1 MALFSSK
8 SKDWLYTLETVN
20 RLLKEDPNRTGVS
33 LADELGISSAQAS
46 NFTTLNGCLD
56 QAAIDKIRSAASQ
69 QMPYS
74 LSLNSA
80 LALAGLKKTKTGDL
94 TTTIHTALDIAL
106 SRRLPTL
113 QIRALVEWMV
123 KGNPADT
130 FKEAET
136 GKSDKDTDKSKNE
149 ETPADGPDDL
159 TAQVMELAKIAL
171 EEKDRNKKAP
181 DGDKQ
186 TAARDKLKALL
197 DKTIEEAKKE
207 GASDNKEKEGK
218 KSKSAS
224 PNNPSLFW
232 EWMLGVKFMSQLKS
246 KAKKGQLTTNDKL
259 LILADNFLVKPLS
272 ALLENFGKLFKKMG
286 KSLWHSVEEAA
297 GKTVKKILAV
307 VLPLLFIVGILWA
320 VLAFFHFAVISP
332 LHWMEHKIGA
342 MFYHADVTSEPAAT
356 TALALTP
363 VKSSALEVRSSNL
376 KPKTP
381 NSSLLTTNSSSKS
394 SSLLTTNSNVVAYQ
408 PAISFV
414 PTVEDPKILDLEI
427 AALSDNVV
435 LKDHPMAPDESMP
448 GDVASSRMQD
458 ITDPDKYTMM
468 IGSGKQTIQ
477 SVSAGNTTLSIYFK
491 SEDPLGGFLGGAKSP
506 LNFLWEDVSYIHI
519 NEIDHFPQPGA
530 PPEIRYQ
537 IGLVIKGAKI
547 PLILQCGSTDDLEN
561 LVSTM
566 EYFIRHSRLAH
577 DAQPAGMPYPYQG
590 LVLNNDCVVNKLWA
604 ESPMDKAGLTLGNHL
619 WSVGKV
625 TSERQ
630 SRSDLEADLKTVP
643 VTFFTA
649 SASEWD
655 RAMHDRNPS
664 LSNSFRPKL
673 RKVILG
679 GS

>member
-1 MALFSSK
+1 
-8 SKDWLYTLETVN
+8 
-20 RLLKEDPNRTGVS
+20 
-33 LADELGISSAQAS
+33 
-46 NFTTLNGCLD
+46 
-56 QAAIDKIRSAASQ
+56 
-69 QMPYS
+69 
-74 LSLNSA
+74 
-80 LALAGLKKTKTGDL
+80 
-94 TTTIHTALDIAL
+94 
-106 SRRLPTL
+106 
-113 QIRALVEWMV
+113 
-123 KGNPADT
+123 
-130 FKEAET
+130 
-136 GKSDKDTDKSKNE
+136 
-149 ETPADGPDDL
+149 
-159 TAQVMELAKIAL
+159 
-171 EEKDRNKKAP
+171 
-181 DGDKQ
+181 
-186 TAARDKLKALL
+186 
-197 DKTIEEAKKE
+197 
-207 GASDNKEKEGK
+207 
-218 KSKSAS
+218 
-224 PNNPSLFW
+224 
-232 EWMLGVKFMSQLKS
+232 
-246 KAKKGQLTTNDKL
+246 
-259 LILADNFLVKPLS
+259 
-272 ALLENFGKLFKKMG
+272 
-286 KSLWHSVEEAA
+286 
-297 GKTVKKILAV
+297 
-307 VLPLLFIVGILWA
+307 
-320 VLAFFHFAVISP
+320 
-332 LHWMEHKIGA
+332 
-342 MFYHADVTSEPAAT
+342 
-356 TALALTP
+356 
-363 VKSSALEVRSSNL
+363 
-376 KPKTP
+376 
-381 NSSLLTTNSSSKS
+381 
-394 SSLLTTNSNVVAYQ
+394 
-408 PAISFV
+408 V

-491 SEDPLGGFLGGAKSP
+491 SEDPLGGFWGGAKSP
-506 LNFLWEDVSYIHI
+506 LNFLWEDVRYIHI

-530 PPEIRYQ
+530 PPEIKYQ

-655 RAMHDRNPS
+655 RAMHDRNSS